1 MGMRYKIEHYGVTE
15 FDKDSLIEE
24 LGDAF
29 NPEKMRIEADNPK
42 ILIHLAEVDD
52 ETDLA
57 MAKLI
62 RLSLTWSDAIVVT
75 SPEID
80 DLGAQI
86 NALSE

>member
-1 MGMRYKIEHYGVTE
+1 
-15 FDKDSLIEE
+15 
-24 LGDAF
+24 
-29 NPEKMRIEADNPK
+29 
-42 ILIHLAEVDD
+42 
-52 ETDLA
+52 

>member
-1 MGMRYKIEHYGVTE
+1 MGIRYEIEHYGVTE
-15 FDKDSLIEE
+15 FDKDSLIKE

-29 NPEKMRIEADNPK
+29 NPEKIRIVAENAK
-42 ILIHLAEVDD
+42 ILIHLNEVDD

-75 SPEID
+75 SAEID
-80 DLGAQI
+80 DLGSQQGD
-86 NALSE
+86 